1 MKAEVYNM
9 QNQAVGQID
18 LPEVVFGVRWN
29 PRLIHQ
35 ALVAQLANRRHPW
48 AHAKGRGEVRGG
60 GRKPWRQKGTGRAR
74 HGSIRSPLWVGGG
87 KSHGPN
93 KERDYSQKLNKK
105 MRRRAIASIL
115 SKRWKE
121 GEVKFFDAITVSAP
135 KTKALYG
142 ALAPLVGAT
151 KKARRL
157 DALLVPGGV
166 NPNLAR
172 ASANLEKVKVLMPSD
187 LNVYD
192 LLNYKHIFLDEKA
205 VPTIAK
211 QHQARV

>member
-1 MKAEVYNM
+1 
-9 QNQAVGQID
+9 
-18 LPEVVFGVRWN
+18 
-29 PRLIHQ
+29 
-35 ALVAQLANRRHPW
+35 
-48 AHAKGRGEVRGG
+48 
-60 GRKPWRQKGTGRAR
+60 
-74 HGSIRSPLWVGGG
+74 
-87 KSHGPN
+87 
-93 KERDYSQKLNKK
+93 
-105 MRRRAIASIL
+105 MRRQAIASVL

-151 KKARRL
+151 KNARRL
-157 DALLVPGGV
+157 DTLLVPGGV
-166 NPNLAR
+166 NQNLAR

-211 QHQARV
+211 RYQARV